1 MYPAQTSLIPATVA
15 IARFFETHGFSS
27 FSKIYPYWYL
37 GSTPFRYLTGP
48 IVPLL
53 LAGLHELLPSVSLF
67 SISIYL
73 ILFSF
78 LLAAV
83 GWGTLISKIRNTKI
97 KVQNLLIIFLLL
109 VLPWRYLS
117 SLALDE
123 GSAVIAKNL
132 LPYALIAVWQF
143 LQRKN
148 QKTFFLATLSIS
160 FILLIN
166 TSILSVL
173 VVAISALILT
183 RAFRKGKVRN
193 ISKHIRQSLLLIA
206 CCLLLVTLYYAPS
219 YWLTILA
226 NPSIGG
232 ASGFKVIFRVLG
244 LLRASAPLFLAVFV
258 VYFSSKIKSRFTVFS
273 LTWILTFM
281 FLTLF
286 RFIGDPDFW
295 QDWTAWLY
303 ELEIGIALLVS
314 ILLTRKRYF
323 VSLILGLLPFL
334 LSFYI
339 YDLLGKP
346 VLLSQDLP
354 QVSSL
359 EKLTEIAETDN
370 VFLSGSTVFWANAF
384 YDLRQVRGGRDQVAI
399 HPSWDKAAWE
409 WREGDSP
416 ELAKEWL
423 EELDVSFVL
432 VHGPDSIEHYHD
444 FKNIEK
450 WDKIGKKIW
459 QEQGDMIFEIK

>member
-83 GWGTLISKIRNTKI
+83 GWGTLVSKIRNTEI
-97 KVQNLLIIFLLL
+97 KFQNLLIIFLLL
-109 VLPWRYLS
+109 VLPWRCLS

-143 LQRKN
+143 LKQKN
-148 QKTFFLATLSIS
+148 PKTFFLATLSIS

-295 QDWTAWLY
+295 QDWTVWLY

-359 EKLTEIAETDN
+359 EKLTEIAENDN

-432 VHGPDSIEHYHD
+432 VHGPDSIEYYHD

-459 QEQGDMIFEIK
+459 QEQGDIIYEIK